1 MVSNPGFLLSG
12 AVCSA
17 VLAPEAVTVKGN
29 YYRYDL
35 HKRRKVSGPVTVDL
49 LNVLRVGLTKTYSRL
64 MFAFPM
70 GFGLLTLFIRAIPAL
85 EVKKTFFEI
94 EDVWDASVGMTLWSL
109 PHQDFLWKLCGVL
122 CLLTIPLYWLS
133 YRNDLEINTT
143 KGRYLLPRKGM
154 EAAQIASF
162 QREFTRLKEARQK
175 AKKGA

>member
-1 MVSNPGFLLSG
+1 MADTVLSG

-17 VLAPEAVTVKGN
+17 TLTDEDITVSGD

-35 HKRRKVSGPVTVDL
+35 HKRRKVSGLVTVDL

-70 GFGLLTLFIRAIPAL
+70 GFGMLALFIKAIPSIGY
-85 EVKKTFFEI
+85 EKEII
-94 EDVWDASVGMTLWSL
+94 EDVYSVGVTLWSV
-109 PHQDFLWKLCGVL
+109 PFQEEAWKLCAIL

-143 KGRYLLPRKGM
+143 QGRYLLPRKGM
-154 EAAQIASF
+154 DAAQIAEF
-162 QREFTRLKEARQK
+162 QREFSQRKAARLK
-175 AKKGA
+175 AKQGT

>member
-1 MVSNPGFLLSG
+1 MADAVLNG

-17 VLAPEAVTVKGN
+17 VLTAEAVTVSGD

-64 MFAFPM
+64 MFAVPM
-70 GFGLLTLFIRAIPAL
+70 GFGMLALFIKAIPAV

-94 EDVWDASVGMTLWSL
+94 PDVWDASVGVTFWSL
-109 PHQDFLWKLCGVL
+109 PHQDFLWKLCAVL

-133 YRNDLEINTT
+133 YRSDLEINTT
-143 KGRYLLPRKGM
+143 EGRYLLPRKGM
-154 EAAQIASF
+154 DAAQIASF
-162 QREFTRLKEARQK
+162 QREFTRLKEERRRVQRQPS
-175 AKKGA
+175 

>member
-1 MVSNPGFLLSG
+1 M
-12 AVCSA
+12 
-17 VLAPEAVTVKGN
+17 
-29 YYRYDL
+29 
-35 HKRRKVSGPVTVDL
+35 TVDL

-175 AKKGA
+175 VQKGA

>member
-1 MVSNPGFLLSG
+1 MSDTVLNG

-17 VLAPEAVTVKGN
+17 TLTDEAVTVSGN

-70 GFGLLTLFIRAIPAL
+70 GFGMLALFIKAIPAV

-94 EDVWDASVGMTLWSL
+94 PDVWDASVGVTFWSL
-109 PHQDFLWKLCGVL
+109 PHQDFLWKLCAIL

-143 KGRYLLPRKGM
+143 EGRYLLPRKGM
-154 EAAQIASF
+154 ETAQTAEF
-162 QREFTRLKEARQK
+162 QREFSQRKAARLK
-175 AKKGA
+175 AKQGT

>member
-1 MVSNPGFLLSG
+1 MSDTVLNG

-17 VLAPEAVTVKGN
+17 TLTDEAVTVSGD

-35 HKRRKVSGPVTVDL
+35 HKRRKVSGLVTVDL

-70 GFGLLTLFIRAIPAL
+70 GFGMLALFIKAIPSIGY
-85 EVKKTFFEI
+85 EKEII
-94 EDVWDASVGMTLWSL
+94 EDVYSVGVTLWSV
-109 PHQDFLWKLCGVL
+109 PFQEEAWKLCAIL

-143 KGRYLLPRKGM
+143 QGRYLLPRKGM
-154 EAAQIASF
+154 DAAQIASF
-162 QREFTRLKEARQK
+162 QREFTRLKEERRRVQRQPS
-175 AKKGA
+175 